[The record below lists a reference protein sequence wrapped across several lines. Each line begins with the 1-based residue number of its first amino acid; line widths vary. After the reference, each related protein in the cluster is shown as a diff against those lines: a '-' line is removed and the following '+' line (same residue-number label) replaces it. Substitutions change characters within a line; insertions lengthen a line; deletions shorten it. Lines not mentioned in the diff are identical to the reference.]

1 MIEGV
6 TIFDFEVTEHDWILV
21 AKNLDDGTYV
31 CLHNDTEALRAFME
45 TDPWLCGFN
54 VKHYDNHIMKGC
66 LAGFPPEMIKVIN
79 DRIILQGMNGWDVPE
94 LQDVRYY
101 FDTIDLMDD
110 TQLGTSLKS
119 FEAHMGMSIQE
130 TRIGFDL
137 PRAMTPL
144 ETQIMLDYCRADVKA
159 TEVLFYVRLPYLEN
173 KITLG
178 EKCGLTPREA
188 LKLTNAKLTA
198 KYLKAVKPD
207 KPYGDERQYKFPGNL
222 LKQYIPQE
230 VFDYFF
236 RMYDKNLSD
245 EEVYGQKLNIT
256 VGECPVTIGYGGI
269 HGAVLNYVEE
279 TTADRSIRN
288 KDVAS
293 YYPNLVR
300 HMGYASRNMPDPKIY
315 ADTIDERVRAKK
327 AKDSTTA
334 NALKLVLNTTYG
346 AMGNQYNELYDPLM
360 MRSVCITGQ
369 LFLLELSEHL
379 LAECPTLKIVQLNT
393 DGIMVSFDNSDE
405 AKWQEITQEWQDR
418 TGFEL
423 EEDKIQKI
431 IQKDVNNYVEIQ
443 KGSDG
448 SFSFKLKGGKLV
460 RGVLTNGKVDF
471 KSMGFSNWEN
481 LQGGAFKIN
490 NDACVIPR
498 AVVEYFVHG
507 TPIEETVNASDNIF
521 DFQLISKAGGKYER
535 CFSTYENSEYPVQKV
550 NRVYAT
556 MDERYGTIYKIHGT
570 TGRPAKVGGL
580 PEHCLIDND
589 NHCVIDMVDREWYTK
604 QARDTINMFLGVKP
618 PKVNK
623 RKINSLVRKCMKI
636 LEEI

>member
-1 MIEGV
+1 MISGV
-6 TIFDFEVTEHDWILV
+6 TIFDFEVTAHDWLV
-21 AKNLDDGTYV
+21 VMKDLDSGSYFRF
-31 CLHNDTEALRAFME
+31 HNDPEGVRYFMQ
-45 TDPWLCGFN
+45 DNPWLCGFN
-54 VKHYDNHIMKGC
+54 TKHYDSHILKAVC
-66 LAGFPPEMIKVIN
+66 AGFSPEEVKVVN
-79 DRIILQGMNGWDVPE
+79 DRIILEDMNGWDVPE
-94 LQDVRYY
+94 LRDVRAY
-101 FDTIDLMDD
+101 FDIIDLADD
-110 TQLGTSLKS
+110 CQMGTSLKG
-119 FEAHMGMSIQE
+119 FEAHMGMNIKETDVSFDIDRPLTFQE
-130 TRIGFDL
+130 VEQMFS
-137 PRAMTPL
+137 
-144 ETQIMLDYCRADVKA
+144 YCREDVKA
-159 TEVLFYVRLPYLEN
+159 TEVLFKVRLPYLEN
-173 KITLG
+173 KINLG
-178 EKCGLTPREA
+178 RKCGLTDREA

-198 KYLKAVKPD
+198 EYLQAEKPFS
-207 KPYGDERQYKFPGNL
+207 PWNDEREYKYPKNL
-222 LKQYIPQE
+222 RREYIPPEVFLFFGRMADKSIPDEE
-230 VFDYFF
+230 VFD
-236 RMYDKNLSD
+236 S
-245 EEVYGQKLNIT
+245 KLNIT

-269 HGAVLNYVEE
+269 HGAIPNYVEE

-315 ADTIDERVRAKK
+315 ANTIDERVRAKK

-346 AMGNQYNELYDPLM
+346 AMGNKYNELYDPLM

-405 AKWQEITQEWQDR
+405 TKWQEITQEWQDR

-423 EEDKIQKI
+423 EEDRIQKI
-431 IQKDVNNYVEIQ
+431 TQKDVNNYVEIPE
-443 KGSDG
+443 GG
-448 SFSFKLKGGKLV
+448 GAPKLKGGKLV
-460 RGVLTNGKVDF
+460 RGVLTNSNLNFAD
-471 KSMGFSNWEN
+471 MGFPPWEN
-481 LQGGAFKIN
+481 ATGGAFKIN
-490 NDACVIPR
+490 NDAVIIPR

-507 TPIEETVNASDNIF
+507 TPVEETVNASNNIF

-556 MDERYGTIYKIHGT
+556 KIKEFGTIYKVHGT

-589 NHCVIDMVDREWYTK
+589 NHCVIDAVDREWYIK
-604 QARDTINMFLGVKP
+604 QAKETINMFLGVKP
-618 PKVNK
+618 PKVN
-623 RKINSLVRKCMKI
+623 RRRISALQRKCMTI
-636 LEEI
+636 LKKL